1 VLLALEAGADDLL
14 AGDPNLS
21 ALRRL
26 LYRLR
31 ALSCSVD
38 LCGTEEEG
46 SGLIG
51 SLCARCRRCGARR
64 GIAGRS
70 SLENLVAW
78 EEIEA
83 EEETDEEDENHRLM
97 AAAHYCP
104 HPRRCPGTLLIS
116 DLLVM
121 LYCFDISYEASCLL
135 YLNVQ

>member
-1 VLLALEAGADDLL
+1 MEAGDGRGPALQALLALEAGTDDLL

-21 ALRRL
+21 ALCRL

-31 ALSCSVD
+31 ALLCSVD

-83 EEETDEEDENHRLM
+83 EEETDETT
-97 AAAHYCP
+97 A
-104 HPRRCPGTLLIS
+104 
-116 DLLVM
+116 
-121 LYCFDISYEASCLL
+121 
-135 YLNVQ
+135 